1 MGLAIWLPRQDS
13 NLKCLNQNQEC
24 CHYTTG
30 DRRRLASCARSRAR
44 IGAPRGRR
52 AGRACT
58 ADQISNTGGA
68 IRQRRPRTA
77 PAPSPRRA
85 RAALEDRTHGAPT
98 PRNHPARTA
107 LGACGAVAIGSGA
120 WEIRETSYAGA

>member
-1 MGLAIWLPRQDS
+1 MLLWLPRQDS
-13 NLKCLNQNQEC
+13 NLECLNQNQEC

-44 IGAPRGRR
+44 SGATRGRR

-68 IRQRRPRTA
+68 IRQRRPRA
-77 PAPSPRRA
+77 EPAPRPRTVPR
-85 RAALEDRTHGAPT
+85 
-98 PRNHPARTA
+98 PRNDPARTA
-107 LGACGAVAIGSGA
+107 LGPFGAVAIGSVA